1 MKWGTTDQAVSHGVK
16 ILGYGVSGAGKTH
29 IIQTLPTPIIG
40 SAESGLL
47 TLRKLKIPYGL
58 IATYADLLEFYQWC
72 AGSAQ
77 ARQFQS
83 IALDSVSEIAEV
95 VLDNERK
102 FTKDPRQA
110 FGETIIKV
118 INVVRAFRDLPG
130 YNFYVSAK
138 AEYAA
143 DEAGRLYWAPMMP
156 GKKLGPQLPY
166 FFDEVFFMGIG
177 EYTDATGKLAKY
189 HYLQTAGD
197 SNRVAKDRSGVL
209 SPMEPPDLGNIIHK
223 ITGV

>member
-1 MKWGTTDQAVSHGVK
+1 MKWGTTDQVTTHGVK
-16 ILGYGVSGAGKTH
+16 MLVYGLSGAGKTH

-47 TLRKLKIPYGL
+47 TLRKLKIPYGI

-83 IALDSVSEIAEV
+83 IALDSISEIAEV
-95 VLDNERK
+95 VLANERK

-118 INVVRAFRDLPG
+118 IDVVRLFRDLPG
-130 YNFYVSAK
+130 FNVYVSAK
-138 AEYAA
+138 AEYTK
-143 DEAGRLYWAPMMP
+143 DDTGRLYWAPMMP
-156 GKKLGPQLPY
+156 GQKLGPQLPY
-166 FFDEVFFMGIG
+166 HFDEVFYAGIG
-177 EYTDATGKLAKY
+177 EYTDTVGKLVKY

-197 SNRVAKDRSGVL
+197 SNRIAKDRSGVL
-209 SPMEPPDLGNIIHK
+209 SPMEPPDLGHIIHK